1 MSDRLNTTAKHRQ
14 NLDST
19 FKVSPFRS
27 RGFGVQTKLAESTPV
42 SKAELWENYQ
52 QTKQLN
58 QKGTNISA
66 LTTLPIQTKLTILQR
81 RGSTNGQ
88 PGDKYEQEADSV
100 ADRVMAMS
108 EPTQVQREELPE
120 KDALTANE
128 LTHMVQQNHQIQ
140 CQNASKKKDVAES
153 NVNFLRFLNSGTG
166 LTKRPLGMNTLLL
179 YMMNGVELQFE
190 ANRSAMNNY
199 RNIQPL
205 QWSGPESIWIK
216 KGDIFTQQW
225 SNISQRQGNGSDN
238 PEPESIAKEGYTI
251 AYADD
256 PGINIGSHGKNSR
269 VYVVQNFT
277 GWIDGSPKTGGSSK
291 RLSEVVSWHS
301 IISLFNSNWEN
312 PKSTPS
318 WQIFN
323 NQSGLGWRSTG
334 QPDSI

>member
-1 MSDRLNTTAKHRQ
+1 MPDRLNTTTKKDR

-19 FKVSPFRS
+19 FKVNPFQS
-27 RGFGVQTKLAESTPV
+27 RGFVVQAKSAESTPAT
-42 SKAELWENYQ
+42 KAQLWENYQ
-52 QTKQLN
+52 QAKQLN
-58 QKGTNISA
+58 QNEANRSSV
-66 LTTLPIQTKLTILQR
+66 PIQAKLTI
-81 RGSTNGQ
+81 GQ
-88 PGDKYEQEADSV
+88 PGEKYEQEADSV

-216 KGDIFTQQW
+216 RGDIFTQQW

-269 VYVVQNFT
+269 VCVVQNFT

-312 PKSTPS
+312 SKSTPS

>member
-1 MSDRLNTTAKHRQ
+1 MSDRLNTTANKRQ

-19 FKVSPFRS
+19 FKLNPFQS
-27 RGFGVQTKLAESTPV
+27 RGFRVQTKSDESSPAT
-42 SKAELWENYQ
+42 KAQLWESYQ
-52 QTKQLN
+52 QAKQLN
-58 QKGTNISA
+58 QSGA
-66 LTTLPIQTKLTILQR
+66 IQAKLTI
-81 RGSTNGQ
+81 GQ

-120 KDALTANE
+120 KGALTANE
-128 LTHMVQQNHQIQ
+128 LTHVVQQNHHIQ

-166 LTKRPLGMNTLLL
+166 LTKRPLGMNTFLL

-190 ANRSAMNNY
+190 ANRSAMNSY

-238 PEPESIAKEGYTI
+238 PEPESIAKEGYKI

-256 PGINIGSHGKNSR
+256 PGINIRSHGKNSR

-277 GWIDGSPKTGGSSK
+277 GWIDGSPKNGGSSK
-291 RLSEVVSWHS
+291 RLSEVLSWHS

-312 PKSTPS
+312 PNITPS